1 MNLELLD
8 ELEDKVDGAVTAI
21 NELRAENE
29 ALKDEAKE
37 LSDKIRSLTDDLQAA
52 GASREEAAGLR
63 SKCEDLET
71 RLGRVRG
78 RIQGMV
84 EKMKALEA

>member
-8 ELEDKVDGAVTAI
+8 ELEDKVDVTVNAI
-21 NELRAENE
+21 NQLRLENE
-29 ALKDEAKE
+29 ALKNEAKDLDE
-37 LSDKIRSLTDDLQAA
+37 KVRSLSADLQAA
-52 GASREEAAGLR
+52 GASQNEASELR
-63 SKCEDLET
+63 AKCEDLES
-71 RLGRVRG
+71 RLGNVRG